1 MAPRLVTT
9 AYNRTPGIAPA
20 GAPVVGQAPAV
31 PQAGM
36 PEPRGAIPV
45 PPGPL
50 VQYYSD
56 LAGGAIAPEDMR
68 IEDLQFRV
76 QISPTGQIIW
86 ESDKVSLISR
96 YNFALRRI
104 VGFAMD
110 PALVGPAAFLVGV
123 QVREEGRNFEIFK
136 RPVSMASLLRDS
148 EGVAAWDGVY
158 ITIPG
163 TDLSVVWS
171 VDTVRWPALVGAA
184 REFGVQL
191 MGDYVA
197 CTPQG

>member
-1 MAPRLVTT
+1 MADPRLVP
-9 AYNRTPGIAPA
+9 YNRTPGIAPA
-20 GAPVVGQAPAV
+20 GAPQMGQPVAV
-31 PQAGM
+31 PQSGM
-36 PEPRGAIPV
+36 PQPRGAMPV
-45 PPGPL
+45 PPGAL

-56 LAGGAIAPEDMR
+56 LASGAIAPEDMR

-76 QISPTGQIIW
+76 QINPQGQIIF
-86 ESDKVSLISR
+86 ESEKANIISR
-96 YNFALRRI
+96 YNFILRRI

-110 PALVGPAAFLVGV
+110 PALVGPAAYLVGV

-136 RPVSMASLLRDS
+136 RPINMASLLRNA

-171 VDTVRWPALVGAA
+171 VDTARWPALVGAT

-197 CTPQG
+197 CAPQR

>member
-1 MAPRLVTT
+1 M
-9 AYNRTPGIAPA
+9 
-20 GAPVVGQAPAV
+20 GQPPAV

-36 PEPRGAIPV
+36 PEEHGVPV

-76 QISPTGQIIW
+76 QINPQGQIIF
-86 ESDKVSLISR
+86 ESPKVSLISR

-110 PALVGPAAFLVGV
+110 PVLVGPAAFLVGV
-123 QVREEGRNFEIFK
+123 QVREEGRNFDIFK
-136 RPVSMASLLRDS
+136 RPISMASLLRNS

-163 TDLSVVWS
+163 TDLSVLWS
-171 VDTVRWPALVGAA
+171 VDTARWPALVGAA

>member
-1 MAPRLVTT
+1 MPQ
-9 AYNRTPGIAPA
+9 PQ
-20 GAPVVGQAPAV
+20 GA
-31 PQAGM
+31 M
-36 PEPRGAIPV
+36 PV
-45 PPGPL
+45 PPGAV

-56 LAGGAIAPEDMR
+56 LASGAIAPEDMR

-76 QISPTGQIIW
+76 QISPTGQIVF
-86 ESDKVSLISR
+86 ESEKATVISR
-96 YNFALRRI
+96 YNFVLRRI

-110 PALVGPAAFLVGV
+110 PTLVGAAPFLVGV

-136 RPVSMASLLRDS
+136 RPINMASLLRNA
-148 EGVAAWDGVY
+148 EGVAVWDGVY
-158 ITIPG
+158 ITVPG

-171 VDTVRWPALVGAA
+171 VDTARWPALVGAT

-197 CTPQG
+197 CAPQR

>member
-1 MAPRLVTT
+1 MALRQVST
-9 AYNRTPGIAPA
+9 YNRTPGIAPA
-20 GAPVVGQAPAV
+20 GAPAMGQPPAV

-36 PEPRGAIPV
+36 PQPQGAIPV

-76 QISPTGQIIW
+76 QISPTGQIVY
-86 ESDKVSLISR
+86 ESPKVSLVSR

-110 PALVGPAAFLVGV
+110 PVLGGPAPFLVGV

-136 RPVSMASLLRDS
+136 RPISMSSLLRNS

-163 TDLSVVWS
+163 TDMSVVWS
-171 VDTVRWPALVGAA
+171 VDIARWAALVGAA

-197 CTPQG
+197 CAP